1 MDLLTPEDVFSD
13 VLQAI
18 KLRSVVYFRSLWTA
32 PWGYYS
38 KAPSQPRFHFVVSGR
53 CWFSSEDFIEPTCIR
68 GGDLVIVAPGQ
79 PYIMRDELSSQTLLL
94 EDLIKSQSPNGQ
106 RAKVFCSGNGGEA
119 TRMLCGRFLLEE
131 LSLNPLARSLPPA
144 LLVRGGSPA
153 GDSLRS
159 AFVIMENEFSIGQ
172 PGAEAIVARLMDVV
186 FLQAIR
192 ASLDWNN
199 KYRPGWISALQD
211 PAIGKAVFMIHARL
225 SSALS
230 VDTLARECAM
240 SRSAFAARFTQML
253 GESPISYV
261 ARWRMNRAAQLLGA
275 TEEKIAAVGRKVG
288 YDSVTAFTKAF
299 KHHLGL
305 SPGAYR
311 RHSALSNRRF
321 ESVQSNG
328 SMNVRSTL
336 AV

>member
-1 MDLLTPEDVFSD
+1 MDLLTPEDVFND

-18 KLRSVVYFRSLWTA
+18 KLRSVVYFRSKWTA

-53 CWFSSEDFIEPTCIR
+53 CWFSSEDFIEPTCV
-68 GGDLVIVAPGQ
+68 GDGDLVIVAPGQ
-79 PYIMRDELSSQTLLL
+79 PYSMRDELSSQTLLL
-94 EDLIKSQSPNGQ
+94 EDLIESQPPDEKKAG
-106 RAKVFCSGNGGEA
+106 VFCSGNGGQA

-131 LSLNPLARSLPPA
+131 LSLNPLARSLPA
-144 LLVRGGSPA
+144 VLLVRGGSHA

-159 AFVIMENEFSIGQ
+159 AFSIMENEFSVGR
-172 PGAEAIVARLMDVV
+172 PGAEAMVARLMDVI

-192 ASLDWNN
+192 ASLDWNQ

-211 PAIGKAVFMIHARL
+211 PAISKAVIMIHSSL
-225 SSALS
+225 SSALT
-230 VDTLARECAM
+230 VDTLARRSAM

-261 ARWRMNRAAQLLGA
+261 ARWRMNRAAHLLGA
-275 TEEKIAAVGRKVG
+275 TEDKIAAVAHKVG
-288 YDSVTAFTKAF
+288 YESVTAFTKAF
-299 KHHLGL
+299 KQHLGL

-311 RHSALSNRRF
+311 RHRALSNRRF
-321 ESVQSNG
+321 EST
-328 SMNVRSTL
+328 STYR
-336 AV
+336 

>member
-1 MDLLTPEDVFSD
+1 MDVLTREDVFND

-18 KLRSVVYFRSLWTA
+18 KLRSVVYFRSKWTA

-68 GGDLVIVAPGQ
+68 DGDLVIVAPGQ
-79 PYIMRDELSSQTLLL
+79 PYSMRDELSSQTLLL
-94 EDLIKSQSPNGQ
+94 EDLIKSQPPD
-106 RAKVFCSGNGGEA
+106 AKKARVFCNGNGGEA

-131 LSLNPLARSLPPA
+131 LSLNPLARSLPA
-144 LLVRGGSPA
+144 VLLVRGGSQA
-153 GDSLRS
+153 SDSLRS
-159 AFVIMENEFSIGQ
+159 AFFIVENEFSTAR
-172 PGAEAIVARLMDVV
+172 PGAEAVVARLMDVI

-192 ASLDWNN
+192 ASFDWNH
-199 KYRPGWISALQD
+199 KHRPGWISALQD
-211 PAIGKAVFMIHARL
+211 PAIGKAVVMIHASL
-225 SSALS
+225 SSALT
-230 VDTLARECAM
+230 VDALARESAM

-261 ARWRMNRAAQLLGA
+261 ARWRMNRAAHLLGA
-275 TEEKIAAVGRKVG
+275 TEEKIAVVAQKAG

-299 KHHLGL
+299 KQHLGL

-311 RHSALSNRRF
+311 RHCALSNRRF
-321 ESVQSNG
+321 ESAGV
-328 SMNVRSTL
+328 TYP
-336 AV
+336 